1 MDIGVGEFTI
11 IEAFVYML
19 RIDVRLPVLVR
30 LDSSPFLIRFP
41 SFVWVSEKMHAKNW
55 CFVTFFGTFGQESLP
70 NQISMFGMGMWKDVE

>member
-41 SFVWVSEKMHAKNW
+41 SFVWVSEKMHAKN
-55 CFVTFFGTFGQESLP
+55 
-70 NQISMFGMGMWKDVE
+70 